1 MTKPACYIDVILP
14 LPLPKLY
21 TYGSGKHTAAELHQG
36 SRVTVQFGKKKLY
49 TALVYKV
56 HNSPPESYETKDI
69 LSVLDDD
76 PLVTPLQITF
86 WQWLADYYMCTVGEV
101 FKAALPSGL
110 KLESETRI
118 FPVNDEE
125 LSGQT
130 FTEQEELVIRVL
142 KTQPFMNIRDIADA
156 AGKTDVLSLIRD
168 MLDKNLIK
176 AEETLKENY
185 RPKMA
190 AYVRLAFDATDDK
203 RLHSIFDSLEK
214 APKQLELLMSYI
226 SLSHILTKGQIKEV
240 IKGDLLKKS
249 NVSASVLNEL
259 IKKNILEIH
268 DKEIGRL
275 QFDISGQNSP
285 NELNEAQKNALAEIR
300 LEFEKKE
307 VVLLHGVTSSG
318 KTEIYIHLI
327 DEQIRQGK
335 QVLYLLPEIA
345 LTAQIINRLKMVFGD
360 KIGIYHSKFPDSER
374 VEIWKNILGKGP
386 ASGKYQV
393 ILGVRSSVFLPFSNL
408 GLIIV
413 DEEHE
418 NTYKQFDPAPR
429 YNARDAAVVLAG
441 LHHAKV
447 LMGTATPSLES
458 YYNAKT
464 GKYGLVTISER
475 YREMKLPEIRVVDVR
490 EARRKK
496 RMQSHFTPQLLE
508 NIETALNNKE
518 QVILFQNRRGFSP
531 YLECETCGW
540 VPHCKHCDVSLTYHK
555 QHNQLIC
562 HYCGYTI
569 NNPHA
574 CEACGS
580 ASLQTRGFGTE
591 KIEDEIALFFPDAA
605 VARMDLDSTRTRKS
619 YEKII
624 HEFETGKINILI
636 GTQMVSKGLDF
647 NHVRVVGI
655 LNADNMLNF
664 PDFRA
669 YERSYQLMA
678 QVSGRAGRKYEQG
691 KVIIQTSDPGNP
703 IIKNVTENNYEEMYS
718 GQLAERKEF
727 SYPPFVRLMQ
737 VTVKHKKQTVVEQ
750 AAEALSRELRITLG
764 KRVIGPEYPLV
775 NRIQNWYLKSILLKL
790 EKEKSILAFR
800 EHILN
805 AILKVKST
813 DKFRSVQIVIDVDP
827 M

>member
-1 MTKPACYIDVILP
+1 MTKPACYIEVILP

-21 TYGSGKHTAAELHQG
+21 TYGAGNFAVSELKPG
-36 SRVTVQFGKKKLY
+36 IRVTVQFGKKKLY
-49 TALVYKV
+49 TALVYRV
-56 HNSPPESYETKDI
+56 HNDPPESYETKNI
-69 LSVLDDD
+69 LSVLDQD
-76 PLVTPLQITF
+76 PLVTNLQIKF
-86 WQWLADYYMCTVGEV
+86 WQWLAEYYMCTVGEV
-101 FKAALPSGL
+101 FRAALPSGL

-118 FPVNDEE
+118 FPVSDED

-130 FTEQEELVIRVL
+130 ISEQEELVLRVL
-142 KTQPFMNIRDIADA
+142 KNQPFMNIREIAGA
-156 AGKTDVLSLIRD
+156 AEKTDVLPLIRD
-168 MLDKNLIK
+168 MLDKKLIK
-176 AEETLKENY
+176 AEETLRESY

-190 AYVRLAFDATDDK
+190 TYVRLALDITDEEH
-203 RLHSIFDSLEK
+203 LHNIFDSLEK
-214 APKQLELLMSYI
+214 APKQLELLMNYI
-226 SLSHILTKGQIKEV
+226 SLSHVLTKGQTKEV

-249 NVSASVLNEL
+249 SVSVSVLNEL
-259 IKKNILEIH
+259 IKKNILGTY
-268 DKEIGRL
+268 DQEIGRL
-275 QFDISGQNSP
+275 QFDVTGQNGL
-285 NELNEAQKNALAEIR
+285 NELNAAQKKALKEIR
-300 LEFEKKE
+300 QGFESKD

-318 KTEIYIHLI
+318 KTEIYMHLI

-345 LTAQIINRLKMVFGD
+345 LTAQIINRLKTVFGD

-374 VEIWKNILGKGP
+374 VEIWKNIQGKGP
-386 ASGKYQV
+386 ASVQYQV

-408 GLIIV
+408 GLVIV

-441 LHHAKV
+441 LHQAKV

-464 GKYGLVTISER
+464 GKYALVNLSER
-475 YREMKLPEIRVVDVR
+475 FRDLKLPEIKVVDIR

-496 RMQSHFTPQLLE
+496 RMQAHFTPQLLE
-508 NIETALNNKE
+508 NVEMALNNRE

-531 YLECETCGW
+531 YLECDTCGW
-540 VPHCKHCDVSLTYHK
+540 IPHCKHCDVSLTYHK

-580 ASLQTRGFGTE
+580 TALQTKGFGTE
-591 KIEDEIALFFPDAA
+591 KIEDEIALFFPDAT
-605 VARMDLDSTRTRKS
+605 VSRMDLDSTRTRKA
-619 YEKII
+619 YERII
-624 HEFETGKINILI
+624 HDFETGKIRILI
-636 GTQMVSKGLDF
+636 GTQMISKGLDF

-691 KVIIQTSDPGNP
+691 KVIIQTSDPKNS
-703 IIKNVTENNYEEMYS
+703 IIKNVTENNYPDMYT
-718 GQLAERKEF
+718 GQLAERKKF
-727 SYPPFVRLMQ
+727 GYPPFIRLIRI
-737 VTVKHKKQTVVEQ
+737 TVKHKKQAVVEQ
-750 AAEALSRELRITLG
+750 AAEVLSRELHANLG
-764 KRVIGPEYPLV
+764 KRVIGPEYPLISRV
-775 NRIQNWYLKSILLKL
+775 QNRYLKNILLKL
-790 EKEKSILAFR
+790 EKDKSIQAFR
-800 EHILN
+800 EYILN
-805 AILKVKST
+805 SIAKVKSI
-813 DKFRSVQIVIDVDP
+813 DSYRSVQVVIDVDP